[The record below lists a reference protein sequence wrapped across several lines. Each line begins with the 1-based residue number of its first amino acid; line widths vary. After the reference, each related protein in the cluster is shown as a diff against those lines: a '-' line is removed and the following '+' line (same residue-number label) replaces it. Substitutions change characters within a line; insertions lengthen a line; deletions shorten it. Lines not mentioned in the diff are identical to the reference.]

1 MCRSEPQMLVAVI
14 LMTASVGCS
23 TAASATCWWR
33 RADEVVWVPA
43 RLPRGVDRTDRAK
56 CLWLIS
62 ERAVGTTGLQLEMEP
77 QRLIELRELSGRD
90 SPDPMPQPLSGN

>member
-1 MCRSEPQMLVAVI
+1 L
-14 LMTASVGCS
+14 
-23 TAASATCWWR
+23 WR
-33 RADEVVWVPA
+33 
-43 RLPRGVDRTDRAK
+43 
-56 CLWLIS
+56 IS